1 MLKTRRDLLLH
12 PYLVALLAIWIAGGA
27 AAAAYSRAH
36 QVPSGIA
43 VPVAAAILVEMSL
56 YAGLAFPSVRWWLVG
71 RGKWMPAGLV
81 ASAVLPYS
89 IYAAATGVFD
99 LFTLAAL
106 AALAGAVTLW
116 FRLLPAHPLADLAF
130 LAGMAAAVL
139 GKIFDR
145 LYPAPVPDLEVSIL
159 GQLMW
164 IRLGVFAVVELRR
177 FEGLGF
183 GFLPER
189 REWRIGFKYY
199 AYSMP
204 LTAALASGLGFARF
218 DPLPELWWRLPLTFL
233 GALWVVALSEE
244 LFFRGV
250 LQATL
255 TRWWGPKAGL
265 AGASLAFGAVH
276 LPFRQFPNWEF
287 AALAAVAGLFYGRAY
302 MEGQGIRAAMVTH
315 ALMVTTWR
323 ALFR

>member
-1 MLKTRRDLLLH
+1 MLTTRRYLLLH

-27 AAAAYSRAH
+27 AAAIYSGAH
-36 QVPSGIA
+36 QIPAGIA
-43 VPVAAAILVEMSL
+43 LPVAAAILVEISL
-56 YAGLAFPSVRWWLVG
+56 YAGLAFPSVRRWLVG
-71 RGKWMPAGLV
+71 RGKWMPAGLI
-81 ASAVLPYS
+81 AGAVLPYS
-89 IYAAATGVFD
+89 IYAPATGVFD
-99 LFTLAAL
+99 AFALAAL
-106 AALAGAVTLW
+106 AALAGAVTFW
-116 FRLLPAHPLADLAF
+116 FRLLSPHPLTDLAF

-139 GKIFDR
+139 GKIFER
-145 LYPAPVPDLEVSIL
+145 LYPAPVPQLEVSIL

-164 IRLGVFAVVELRR
+164 IRLGVFAAVELRR

-189 REWRIGFKYY
+189 REWRIGLKHY

-204 LTAALASGLGFARF
+204 PTAGLALGLGFARF

-250 LQATL
+250 LQPTL
-255 TRWWGPKAGL
+255 ARWWGPTAGL
-265 AGASLAFGAVH
+265 LGASLAFGAVH

-302 MEGQGIRAAMVTH
+302 LEGRGIRAAMVTH
-315 ALMVTTWR
+315 ALVVTTWR